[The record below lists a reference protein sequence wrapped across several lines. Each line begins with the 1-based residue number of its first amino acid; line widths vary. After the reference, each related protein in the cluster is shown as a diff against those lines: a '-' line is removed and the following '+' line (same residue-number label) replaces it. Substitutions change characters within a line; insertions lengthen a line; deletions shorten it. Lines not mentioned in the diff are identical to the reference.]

1 MKKEKK
7 SPVKRI
13 WRMVQ
18 RNDVVLRIYTSFA
31 FILVLT
37 GILTG
42 MIFNQLYRT
51 NYIRSYT
58 KLLTRQGKIIAKK
71 VSDFNEKK
79 KETQFQRYNKYIDEI
94 ERAEN
99 TDVWIMANS
108 NAKNPLS
115 EEFINAQADEQ
126 EFSKDIESVLK
137 KGYQG
142 KIASNSSYDDVYGM
156 TTIKCCHSRCSVRM
170 DRK

>member
-108 NAKNPLS
+108 NAKNPL
-115 EEFINAQADEQ
+115 
-126 EFSKDIESVLK
+126 
-137 KGYQG
+137 
-142 KIASNSSYDDVYGM
+142 
-156 TTIKCCHSRCSVRM
+156 
-170 DRK
+170 

>member
-79 KETQFQRYNKYIDEI
+79 KETQFQRYNNILMRSSGQKIPMSGSWQTAMQRIRYRKSLLMHRQMNRSFQKI
-94 ERAEN
+94 
-99 TDVWIMANS
+99 
-108 NAKNPLS
+108 LS
-115 EEFINAQADEQ
+115 L
-126 EFSKDIESVLK
+126 S
-137 KGYQG
+137 
-142 KIASNSSYDDVYGM
+142 
-156 TTIKCCHSRCSVRM
+156 
-170 DRK
+170 

>member
-13 WRMVQ
+13 WRMMQ

-71 VSDFNEKK
+71 VSNFNEKK

-94 ERAEN
+94 GQKIPMSGSWQTAMQRIRYRKSLLMHRQMNRSFQKILSLSYKKDTRAKSHLIPVMMMSME
-99 TDVWIMANS
+99 
-108 NAKNPLS
+108 
-115 EEFINAQADEQ
+115 
-126 EFSKDIESVLK
+126 
-137 KGYQG
+137 
-142 KIASNSSYDDVYGM
+142 
-156 TTIKCCHSRCSVRM
+156 
-170 DRK
+170 

>member
-58 KLLTRQGKIIAKK
+58 KLLRLLQRKFLTLMRR
-71 VSDFNEKK
+71 KK
-79 KETQFQRYNKYIDEI
+79 KHN
-94 ERAEN
+94 
-99 TDVWIMANS
+99 
-108 NAKNPLS
+108 
-115 EEFINAQADEQ
+115 
-126 EFSKDIESVLK
+126 SKDITNILMRSS
-137 KGYQG
+137 GQ
-142 KIASNSSYDDVYGM
+142 KIPMSGSWQTAMQRIRYRKSLLM
-156 TTIKCCHSRCSVRM
+156 HRRM
-170 DRK
+170 NRSFQKILSLS